1 MAAKNYNKD
10 EVREAVLFC
19 GTAVYTCGS
28 LWLLEIYSPLSSFKL
43 EQQENLWIIQK
54 QGETFPLQLKKNAK
68 ALKGKQHPIMPS
80 NKLLRP
86 WAKI

>member
-43 EQQENLWIIQK
+43 EK
-54 QGETFPLQLKKNAK
+54 TCG
-68 ALKGKQHPIMPS
+68 
-80 NKLLRP
+80 
-86 WAKI
+86 